1 MNTEP
6 ETYSLLGKPL
16 FADTA
21 VPAER
26 RAELE
31 AAVVSSRAELEAAP
45 ENLAAI
51 RAHAKSLAVLHLFR
65 AAIALLTEAIERLP
79 EAERPMLYCDRGHYR
94 VNLREFELAE
104 TDLLRATSEDEFE
117 VWYHLALARWFSGRF
132 EEALETF
139 RRCYSIARGDSHR
152 AAITDWLYMCLNRL
166 GRSAEAAPLLEDIH
180 ADMEM
185 TGNNHLYLK
194 QLLFYKGE
202 FSEQEMEELC
212 AQGGLA
218 LTNNF
223 TMGCWYLARGDE
235 ARARQL
241 FERVVT
247 EGTVWGAFGQIGA
260 EAELARVGG
269 RWR

>member
-16 FADTA
+16 YAAAA

-31 AAVVSSRAELEAAP
+31 AARDETRAELEAAP
-45 ENLAAI
+45 DDVAAI
-51 RAHAKSLAVLHLFR
+51 HAHAKSLAALHEFR
-65 AAIALLTEAIERLP
+65 AAVALLSDAIERLP
-79 EAERPMLYCDRGHYR
+79 ESDRAMLYCDRGHYR

-104 TDLLRATSEDEFE
+104 ADLLQATSEDEFE
-117 VWYHLALARWFSGRF
+117 VWYHLALARWFSGKF

-139 RRCYSIARGDSHR
+139 RRCYAITEGDSHR

-166 GRSAEAAPLLEDIH
+166 GRSEEAAPLLEDIH
-180 ADMEM
+180 PDMEM

-202 FSEQEMEELC
+202 FSEQEMEVLC

-235 ARARQL
+235 SRAKQL
-241 FERVVT
+241 FQRVVD

-260 EAELARVGG
+260 EAELARA
-269 RWR
+269 R